1 MKNKI
6 KITIT
11 CVSIATLF
19 IIFFF
24 SLNTNKYY
32 DTKHIIGDKIEP
44 FKIESLIGEEI
55 ISIKNFKDTEYVLI
69 NFWASWCAP
78 CLIEHP
84 ILMKL
89 SKNKNLK
96 IFGIN
101 FKDKKNNAQLFL
113 RKNGNPFSFIGAD
126 NNGTKSVMFGIYGIP
141 ESILVNK
148 DYKIINKFI
157 GPLNEKDYEKL
168 THILKQ

>member
-113 RKNGNPFSFIGAD
+113 RKNGNPFSFIGVD
-126 NNGTKSVMFGIYGIP
+126 NNGTKSAHIHIHISFNFKLWP
-141 ESILVNK
+141 
-148 DYKIINKFI
+148 NKFS
-157 GPLNEKDYEKL
+157 Y
-168 THILKQ
+168 TYILWHEH

>member
-1 MKNKI
+1 
-6 KITIT
+6 
-11 CVSIATLF
+11 
-19 IIFFF
+19 
-24 SLNTNKYY
+24 
-32 DTKHIIGDKIEP
+32 
-44 FKIESLIGEEI
+44 
-55 ISIKNFKDTEYVLI
+55 
-69 NFWASWCAP
+69 
-78 CLIEHP
+78 
-84 ILMKL
+84 MKL

-113 RKNGNPFSFIGAD
+113 RKNGNPFSFIGVD

>member
-1 MKNKI
+1 MQNII
-6 KITIT
+6 KIIT
-11 CVSIATLF
+11 VSI
-19 IIFFF
+19 IIFILGVFYIALSRNSNYSTETLVGNKLQNIKLENFQNSNFF
-24 SLNTNKYY
+24 TDN
-32 DTKHIIGDKIEP
+32 E
-44 FKIESLIGEEI
+44 FKNS
-55 ISIKNFKDTEYVLI
+55 NYTLI
-69 NFWASWCAP
+69 NFWASWCGP
-78 CLIEHP
+78 CRVEHP
-84 ILMKL
+84 VLMKL
-89 SKNKNLK
+89 SNEKGLK

-113 RKNGNPFSFIGAD
+113 RKNGNPFSFIGVD